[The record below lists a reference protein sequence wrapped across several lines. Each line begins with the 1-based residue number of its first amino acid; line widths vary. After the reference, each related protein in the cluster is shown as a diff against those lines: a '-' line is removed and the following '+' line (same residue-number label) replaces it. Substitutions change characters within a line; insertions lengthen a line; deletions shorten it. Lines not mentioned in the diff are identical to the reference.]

1 VGVGVGSTSGLD
13 SGALDGFFSSF
24 PLDEEDEEE
33 DLAGGGGEAEVASAA
48 MWFHTR
54 AKLVESAVV
63 SWATPHV
70 RVRVLCH
77 GAGRWDAHVL
87 TEDKPQ

>member
-1 VGVGVGSTSGLD
+1 MGVGAGSASGFGL
-13 SGALDGFFSSF
+13 GALDGFFSSF
-24 PLDEEDEEE
+24 PLEEDEDEDEE

-63 SWATPHV
+63 NGPY
-70 RVRVLCH
+70 RMYEILCH
-77 GAGRWDAHVL
+77 GAGRRNAHVL
-87 TEDKPQ
+87 TEDKRQ